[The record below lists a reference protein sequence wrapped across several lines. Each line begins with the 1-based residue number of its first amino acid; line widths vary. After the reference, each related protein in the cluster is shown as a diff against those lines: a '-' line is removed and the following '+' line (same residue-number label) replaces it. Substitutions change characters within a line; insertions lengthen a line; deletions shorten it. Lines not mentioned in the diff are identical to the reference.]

1 MITLLLDNGHGDPP
15 LTGGKNSPDKT
26 ILEYVWARDVV
37 NRIAAKARAAGI
49 PVEIITPEKHDV
61 PLKTR
66 TARVNAICR
75 TRGAK
80 NCVLISVHINAAG
93 SDGKWHDATGWC
105 GFVAPNA
112 SANSKR
118 FARIL
123 WEHADR
129 AGLRGNR
136 CVPAERYWVKSL
148 AMCRDT
154 NCPAVLT
161 ENLFM
166 DNRADAEYLKSES
179 GKDAI
184 AELHVAAVREYINTM
199 PKQ

>member
-15 LTGGKNSPDKT
+15 LTGGKCSPDKS
-26 ILEYVWARDVV
+26 ILEYYWARDMVQ
-37 NRIAAKARAAGI
+37 RIARKARAAGI
-49 PVEIITPEKHDV
+49 PVEIIVPEKTDII
-61 PLKTR
+61 LKTR
-66 TARVNAICR
+66 TNRVNAICR
-75 TRGAK
+75 AKGGSK

-93 SDGKWHDATGWC
+93 GDGKWHDARGWC
-105 GFVAPNA
+105 GFIAPNA

-118 FARIL
+118 LARIL

-136 CVPAERYWVKSL
+136 CVPAEKYWVKSL

-179 GKDAI
+179 GKETIADLHIAAI
-184 AELHVAAVREYINTM
+184 KEYIKTM
-199 PKQ
+199 PK

>member
-1 MITLLLDNGHGDPP
+1 MITLILDNGHGDPP
-15 LTGGKNSPDKT
+15 LTGGKCSPDKT
-26 ILEYVWARDVV
+26 ILEYYWARDMVA
-37 NRIAAKARAAGI
+37 RIAAKARAAGI
-49 PVEIITPEKHDV
+49 PVEILVPEKTDV
-61 PLKTR
+61 PLRTR
-66 TARVNAICR
+66 TTRANAICR
-75 TRGAK
+75 AKGGAK
-80 NCVLISVHINAAG
+80 NCVLISVHINAAPG
-93 SDGKWHDATGWC
+93 NGWHDARGFC

-136 CVPAERYWVKSL
+136 SVPAEKYWVGNF
-148 AMCRDT
+148 AIIRDT

-166 DNRADAEYLKSES
+166 NNRADADYLKSES
-179 GKDAI
+179 GKETI
-184 AELHVAAVREYINTM
+184 ADLHIAALKEYIATM
-199 PKQ
+199 PK

>member
-1 MITLLLDNGHGDPP
+1 MITLLLDNGHGAPP
-15 LTGGKNSPDKT
+15 LTGGKCSPDKS
-26 ILEYVWARDVV
+26 ILEYYWARDMVQ
-37 NRIAAKARAAGI
+37 RIARKARAAGI
-49 PVEIITPEKHDV
+49 PVEIIVPEKSDII
-61 PLKTR
+61 LKTR
-66 TARVNAICR
+66 TNRVNAICR
-75 TRGAK
+75 AKGGSK

-93 SDGKWHDATGWC
+93 GDGKWHDARGWC
-105 GFVAPNA
+105 GFIAPNA

-118 FARIL
+118 LARTL

-166 DNRADAEYLKSES
+166 DNRADAEYLKSEA
-179 GKDAI
+179 GKEAI
-184 AELHVAAVREYINTM
+184 AELHIAAVKEYIKTM
-199 PKQ
+199 PK

>member
-15 LTGGKNSPDKT
+15 LTGGKCSPNKS
-26 ILEYVWARDVV
+26 ILEYYWARDMVQ
-37 NRIAAKARAAGI
+37 RIAEKARAAGI
-49 PVEIITPEKHDV
+49 PVEIIVPETSDIN
-61 PLKTR
+61 LKTR
-66 TARVNAICR
+66 TNRVNAICR
-75 TRGAK
+75 AKGGSK

-93 SDGKWHDATGWC
+93 GDGKWHDARGWC

-118 FARIL
+118 LARIL

-179 GKDAI
+179 GKEAI
-184 AELHVAAVREYINTM
+184 ADLHIAAIKEYIETM
-199 PKQ
+199 PK

>member
-15 LTGGKNSPDKT
+15 LTGGKCSPDKS
-26 ILEYVWARDVV
+26 ILEYYWARDMVQ
-37 NRIAAKARAAGI
+37 RIAWKARAAGI
-49 PVEIITPEKHDV
+49 PVEIIVPEKTDII
-61 PLKTR
+61 LKTR
-66 TARVNAICR
+66 TSRVNAICR
-75 TRGAK
+75 AKGGSK

-93 SDGKWHDATGWC
+93 GDGKWHDARGWC
-105 GFVAPNA
+105 GFIAPNA

-118 FARIL
+118 LARIL

-136 CVPAERYWVKSL
+136 CVPAERYWVKSI

-166 DNRADAEYLKSES
+166 DNRADAEYLKSEA
-179 GKDAI
+179 GKEAI
-184 AELHVAAVREYINTM
+184 AELHIAAVKEYIKTM
-199 PKQ
+199 PK

>member
-15 LTGGKNSPDKT
+15 LTGGKCSPDKS
-26 ILEYVWARDVV
+26 ILEYYWARDMVQ
-37 NRIAAKARAAGI
+37 RIARKARAAGI
-49 PVEIITPEKHDV
+49 PVEIIVPETTDI

-66 TARVNAICR
+66 TNRVNAICR
-75 TRGAK
+75 AKGGSK

-93 SDGKWHDATGWC
+93 GDGKWHDARGWC
-105 GFVAPNA
+105 GFIAPNA

-118 FARIL
+118 LARIL

-179 GKDAI
+179 GKETIADLHIAAI
-184 AELHVAAVREYINTM
+184 KEYIKTM
-199 PKQ
+199 PK

>member
-15 LTGGKNSPDKT
+15 LTGGKCSPDKT
-26 ILEYVWARDVV
+26 ILEYYWARDMVQ
-37 NRIAAKARAAGI
+37 RIARKARAAGI
-49 PVEIITPEKHDV
+49 PVEIIVPEKSDII
-61 PLKTR
+61 LKTR
-66 TARVNAICR
+66 TNRVNAMCR
-75 TRGAK
+75 ANGGSK

-93 SDGKWHDATGWC
+93 GDGKWHDARGWC

-118 FARIL
+118 LARIL

-179 GKDAI
+179 GKETIADLHIAAI
-184 AELHVAAVREYINTM
+184 KEYIKTM
-199 PKQ
+199 PK

>member
-15 LTGGKNSPDKT
+15 LTGGKCSPDKS
-26 ILEYVWARDVV
+26 ILEYYWARDMVQ
-37 NRIAAKARAAGI
+37 RIDRKARAAGI
-49 PVEIITPEKHDV
+49 PVEIIVPEKSDI

-66 TARVNAICR
+66 TNRVNAICR
-75 TRGAK
+75 AKGGSK

-93 SDGKWHDATGWC
+93 GDGKWHDARGWC
-105 GFVAPNA
+105 GFIAPNA

-118 FARIL
+118 LARIL

-136 CVPAERYWVKSL
+136 CVPAEKYWVKSL

-179 GKDAI
+179 GKETIADLHIAAI
-184 AELHVAAVREYINTM
+184 KEYIKTM
-199 PKQ
+199 PK

>member
-1 MITLLLDNGHGDPP
+1 MITLLLDAGHGDPP
-15 LTGGKNSPDKT
+15 ITGGKCSPDKT
-26 ILEYVWARDVV
+26 ILEYYWARDMVD
-37 NRIAAKARAAGI
+37 RIAAKARAAGI
-49 PVEIITPEKHDV
+49 PVEILVPEKHDV
-61 PLKTR
+61 PLNTR
-66 TARVNAICR
+66 TARANTLCR
-75 TRGAK
+75 KHGGAK

-93 SDGKWHDATGWC
+93 GDGKWHDARGFC

-112 SANSKR
+112 SNNSKR
-118 FARIL
+118 LARIL

-136 CVPAERYWVKSL
+136 CVPAEKYWVKSL

-166 DNRADAEYLKSES
+166 DNRADADFLKSER
-179 GKDAI
+179 GKEII
-184 AELHVAAVREYINTM
+184 AEMHIAAVKEYIATM
-199 PKQ
+199 PK

>member
-15 LTGGKNSPDKT
+15 LTGGKCSPDKS
-26 ILEYVWARDVV
+26 ILEYYWARDMVQ
-37 NRIAAKARAAGI
+37 RIDRKARAAGI
-49 PVEIITPEKHDV
+49 PVEIIVPEKSDII
-61 PLKTR
+61 LKTR
-66 TARVNAICR
+66 TNRVNAICR
-75 TRGAK
+75 AKGGSK

-93 SDGKWHDATGWC
+93 GDGKWHDARGWC
-105 GFVAPNA
+105 GFIAPNA

-118 FARIL
+118 LARIL

-136 CVPAERYWVKSL
+136 CVPAEKYWVKSL

-166 DNRADAEYLKSES
+166 DNRADAEYLKSEA
-179 GKDAI
+179 GKETIADLHIAAI
-184 AELHVAAVREYINTM
+184 KEYIKTM
-199 PKQ
+199 PK

>member
-15 LTGGKNSPDKT
+15 LTGGKCSPDKS
-26 ILEYVWARDVV
+26 ILEYYWARDMVQ
-37 NRIAAKARAAGI
+37 RIDRKARAAGI
-49 PVEIITPEKHDV
+49 PVEIIVPEKPDLI
-61 PLKTR
+61 LKTR
-66 TARVNAICR
+66 TNRVNAICR
-75 TRGAK
+75 AIAGSK

-93 SDGKWHDATGWC
+93 GDGKWHDARGWC
-105 GFVAPNA
+105 GFIAPNA

-118 FARIL
+118 LARIL

-136 CVPAERYWVKSL
+136 CVPAEKYWVKSL

-166 DNRADAEYLKSES
+166 DNRADAEYLKSEA
-179 GKDAI
+179 GKETIADLHIAAI
-184 AELHVAAVREYINTM
+184 KEYIKTM
-199 PKQ
+199 PK

>member
-15 LTGGKNSPDKT
+15 LTGGKCSPDKS
-26 ILEYVWARDVV
+26 ILEYYWARDMVQ
-37 NRIAAKARAAGI
+37 RIARKARAAGI
-49 PVEIITPEKHDV
+49 PVEIIVPETSDIN
-61 PLKTR
+61 LKTR
-66 TARVNAICR
+66 TNRVNAICR
-75 TRGAK
+75 AKGGSK

-93 SDGKWHDATGWC
+93 GDGKWHDARGWC
-105 GFVAPNA
+105 GFIAPNA

-118 FARIL
+118 LARIL

-166 DNRADAEYLKSES
+166 DNRADAEYLKSEA
-179 GKDAI
+179 GKEAI
-184 AELHVAAVREYINTM
+184 AELHIAAVKEYIKTM
-199 PKQ
+199 PK

>member
-15 LTGGKNSPDKT
+15 LTGGKCSPDKS
-26 ILEYVWARDVV
+26 ILEYYWARDMVQ
-37 NRIAAKARAAGI
+37 RIDRKARAAGI
-49 PVEIITPEKHDV
+49 PVEIIVPEKSDII
-61 PLKTR
+61 LKTR
-66 TARVNAICR
+66 TNRVNAICR
-75 TRGAK
+75 AKGGSK

-93 SDGKWHDATGWC
+93 GDGKWHDARGWC
-105 GFVAPNA
+105 GFIAPNA

-118 FARIL
+118 LARIL

-136 CVPAERYWVKSL
+136 CVPAEKYWVKSL

-179 GKDAI
+179 GKETIADLHIAAI
-184 AELHVAAVREYINTM
+184 KEYIKTM
-199 PKQ
+199 PK

>member
-1 MITLLLDNGHGDPP
+1 M
-15 LTGGKNSPDKT
+15 
-26 ILEYVWARDVV
+26 
-37 NRIAAKARAAGI
+37 
-49 PVEIITPEKHDV
+49 
-61 PLKTR
+61 
-66 TARVNAICR
+66 
-75 TRGAK
+75 
-80 NCVLISVHINAAG
+80 LISVHINAAG
-93 SDGKWHDATGWC
+93 GDGKWHDARGWC
-105 GFVAPNA
+105 GFIAPNA

-118 FARIL
+118 LARIL

-136 CVPAERYWVKSL
+136 CVPAEKYWVKSL

-179 GKDAI
+179 GKETIADLHIAAI
-184 AELHVAAVREYINTM
+184 KEYIKTM
-199 PKQ
+199 PK

>member
-15 LTGGKNSPDKT
+15 LTGGKCSPNKS
-26 ILEYVWARDVV
+26 ILEYYWARDMVQ
-37 NRIAAKARAAGI
+37 RIAEKARAAGI
-49 PVEIITPEKHDV
+49 PVEIIVPETSDIN
-61 PLKTR
+61 LKTR
-66 TARVNAICR
+66 TNRVNAICR
-75 TRGAK
+75 AKGGSK

-93 SDGKWHDATGWC
+93 GDGKWHDARGWC

-118 FARIL
+118 LARIL

-136 CVPAERYWVKSL
+136 CVPDERYWVKSL

-179 GKDAI
+179 GKETIADLHIAAI
-184 AELHVAAVREYINTM
+184 KEYIKTM
-199 PKQ
+199 PK

>member
-15 LTGGKNSPDKT
+15 LTGGKCSPDKS
-26 ILEYVWARDVV
+26 ILEYYWARDMVQ
-37 NRIAAKARAAGI
+37 RIARKARAAGI
-49 PVEIITPEKHDV
+49 PVEIIVPEKTDII
-61 PLKTR
+61 LKTR
-66 TARVNAICR
+66 TNRANAICR
-75 TRGAK
+75 AKGGSK

-93 SDGKWHDATGWC
+93 GDGKWHDARGWC

-118 FARIL
+118 LARIL

-136 CVPAERYWVKSL
+136 CVPAELYWVKSL

-154 NCPAVLT
+154 ICPAVLT

-179 GKDAI
+179 GKETIADLHIAAI
-184 AELHVAAVREYINTM
+184 KEYIKTM
-199 PKQ
+199 PK

>member
-15 LTGGKNSPDKT
+15 LTGGKCSPDKS
-26 ILEYVWARDVV
+26 ILEYYWARDMVQ
-37 NRIAAKARAAGI
+37 RIDRKARAAGI
-49 PVEIITPEKHDV
+49 PVEIIVPETTDI

-66 TARVNAICR
+66 TNRVNAICR
-75 TRGAK
+75 AKGGSK

-93 SDGKWHDATGWC
+93 GDGKWHDARGWC
-105 GFVAPNA
+105 GFIAPNA

-118 FARIL
+118 LARIL

-179 GKDAI
+179 GKETIANLHIAAI
-184 AELHVAAVREYINTM
+184 KEYIKTM
-199 PKQ
+199 PK

>member
-15 LTGGKNSPDKT
+15 LTGGKCSPDKS
-26 ILEYVWARDVV
+26 ILEYYWARDMVQ
-37 NRIAAKARAAGI
+37 RIDRKARAAGI
-49 PVEIITPEKHDV
+49 PVEIIVPETTDI

-66 TARVNAICR
+66 TNRVNAICR
-75 TRGAK
+75 AKGGSK

-93 SDGKWHDATGWC
+93 GDGKWHDARGWC
-105 GFVAPNA
+105 GFIAPNA

-118 FARIL
+118 LARIL

-136 CVPAERYWVKSL
+136 CVPAEKYWVKSL

-179 GKDAI
+179 GKETIADLHIAAI
-184 AELHVAAVREYINTM
+184 KEYIKTM
-199 PKQ
+199 PK

>member
-15 LTGGKNSPDKT
+15 LTGGKCSPDKS
-26 ILEYVWARDVV
+26 ILEYYWARDMVQ
-37 NRIAAKARAAGI
+37 RIDRKARAAGI
-49 PVEIITPEKHDV
+49 PVEIIVPETTDI

-66 TARVNAICR
+66 TNRVNAICR
-75 TRGAK
+75 AKGGSK

-93 SDGKWHDATGWC
+93 GDGKWHDARGWC
-105 GFVAPNA
+105 GFIAPNA

-118 FARIL
+118 LARIL

-136 CVPAERYWVKSL
+136 CVPAEKYGVKSL

-179 GKDAI
+179 GKETIADLHIAAI
-184 AELHVAAVREYINTM
+184 KEYIKTM
-199 PKQ
+199 PK

>member
-1 MITLLLDNGHGDPP
+1 MITLLLDAGHGDPP
-15 LTGGKNSPDKT
+15 LTGGKCSPDKT
-26 ILEYVWARDVV
+26 ILEYYWARDMVK
-37 NRIAAKARAAGI
+37 RIADKARAAGI
-49 PVEIITPEKHDV
+49 PVEIITPEKIDV

-66 TARVNAICR
+66 TTRVNNICR
-75 TRGAK
+75 AKGTK

-93 SDGKWHDATGWC
+93 GDGKWHDARGWS

-118 FARIL
+118 LARIL
-123 WEHADR
+123 YEHADC

-136 CVPAERYWVKSL
+136 CVPAQKYWVGNF
-148 AMCRDT
+148 AIIRDT

-166 DNRADAEYLKSES
+166 DNRVDADFLKSEY
-179 GKDAI
+179 GKDTI
-184 AELHVAAVREYINTM
+184 AELHIAAIKEYIKTM
-199 PKQ
+199 PK

>member
-15 LTGGKNSPDKT
+15 LTGGKCSPDKS
-26 ILEYVWARDVV
+26 ILEYYWARDMVQ
-37 NRIAAKARAAGI
+37 RIARKARAAGI
-49 PVEIITPEKHDV
+49 PVEIIVPETSDIN
-61 PLKTR
+61 LKTR
-66 TARVNAICR
+66 TNRVNAICR
-75 TRGAK
+75 AKGGSK

-93 SDGKWHDATGWC
+93 GDGKWHDARGWC
-105 GFVAPNA
+105 GFIAPNA

-118 FARIL
+118 LARIL

-179 GKDAI
+179 GKETIADLHIAAI
-184 AELHVAAVREYINTM
+184 KEYIKTM
-199 PKQ
+199 PK

>member
-15 LTGGKNSPDKT
+15 LTGGKCSPDKS
-26 ILEYVWARDVV
+26 ILEYYWARDMVQ
-37 NRIAAKARAAGI
+37 RIARKARAAGI
-49 PVEIITPEKHDV
+49 PVEIIVPEKTDI

-66 TARVNAICR
+66 TNRVNAICR
-75 TRGAK
+75 AKGGSK

-93 SDGKWHDATGWC
+93 GDGKWHDARGWC
-105 GFVAPNA
+105 GFIAPNA

-118 FARIL
+118 LARIL

-179 GKDAI
+179 GKETIADLHIAAI
-184 AELHVAAVREYINTM
+184 KEYIKTM
-199 PKQ
+199 PK

>member
-15 LTGGKNSPDKT
+15 LTGGKCSPDKT
-26 ILEYVWARDVV
+26 ILEYYWARDMVQ
-37 NRIAAKARAAGI
+37 RIARKARAAGI
-49 PVEIITPEKHDV
+49 PVEIIVPEKIDI

-66 TARVNAICR
+66 TNRVNAICHAK
-75 TRGAK
+75 GGSK

-93 SDGKWHDATGWC
+93 GDGKWHDARGWC
-105 GFVAPNA
+105 GFIAPNA

-118 FARIL
+118 LARIL

-166 DNRADAEYLKSES
+166 DNRADAEYLKSEA
-179 GKDAI
+179 GKEAI
-184 AELHVAAVREYINTM
+184 ADLHIAAIKEYIKTM
-199 PKQ
+199 PK

>member
-15 LTGGKNSPDKT
+15 LTGGKCSPDKS
-26 ILEYVWARDVV
+26 ILEYYWARDMVQ
-37 NRIAAKARAAGI
+37 RIDRKARAAGI
-49 PVEIITPEKHDV
+49 PVEIIVPETSDIN
-61 PLKTR
+61 LKTR
-66 TARVNAICR
+66 TNRVNAICR
-75 TRGAK
+75 AKGGSK

-93 SDGKWHDATGWC
+93 GDGKWHDARGWC
-105 GFVAPNA
+105 GFIAPNA

-118 FARIL
+118 LARIL

-136 CVPAERYWVKSL
+136 CVPVEKYWVKSL

-179 GKDAI
+179 GKETIADLHIAAI
-184 AELHVAAVREYINTM
+184 KEYIKTM
-199 PKQ
+199 PK

>member
-15 LTGGKNSPDKT
+15 LTGGKCSPDKS
-26 ILEYVWARDVV
+26 ILEYYWARDMVQ
-37 NRIAAKARAAGI
+37 RIARKARAAGI
-49 PVEIITPEKHDV
+49 PVEIIVPEKTDII
-61 PLKTR
+61 LKTR
-66 TARVNAICR
+66 TNRANAICR
-75 TRGAK
+75 AKGGSK

-93 SDGKWHDATGWC
+93 GDGKWHDARGWC

-118 FARIL
+118 LARIL

-179 GKDAI
+179 GKETIADLHIAAI
-184 AELHVAAVREYINTM
+184 KEYIKTM
-199 PKQ
+199 PK